1 MTLTQGESAM
11 NLRLLTSPILAF
23 GVAVLSAQTARAQ
36 QETFVM
42 PSGNVECTYTGPA
55 GTSVYRPAGG
65 LAELSCDRA
74 EPTYV
79 RVIMSSRGAVK
90 LIRNVGDPS
99 CCGLEPKLTYGTVW
113 RRAPFTCESNEA
125 GIICRRDDGAGF
137 QMSRRGVSLQ

>member
-1 MTLTQGESAM
+1 MRAARNGSFITGIA
-11 NLRLLTSPILAF
+11 IAF
-23 GVAVLSAQTARAQ
+23 FMVATTAFAQ

-55 GTSVYRPAGG
+55 GTSVYQPQGG
-65 LAELSCDRA
+65 MAELSCDRA

-79 RVIMSSRGAVK
+79 RVLMPARGAVK

-99 CCGLEPKLTYGTVW
+99 CCGVEPKLTYGTVW
-113 RRAPFTCESNEA
+113 RKAPFTCESNEA
-125 GIICRRDDGAGF
+125 GIICRRDDGTGF

>member
-1 MTLTQGESAM
+1 MSM
-11 NLRLLTSPILAF
+11 NRMIKIVAGVLLLAFATSPAL
-23 GVAVLSAQTARAQ
+23 AQ
-36 QETFVM
+36 QESFVM

-55 GTSVYRPAGG
+55 GTSVYQPTGG
-65 LAELSCDRA
+65 RAELSCDRA

-79 RVIMSSRGAVK
+79 RVIMSTRGAVK

-99 CCGLEPKLTYGTVW
+99 CCGIEPKLTYGTVW

-125 GIICRRDDGAGF
+125 GIICRHDDGAGF

>member
-1 MTLTQGESAM
+1 M